1 MNQIFFEI
9 LILIILI
16 LANGVFSLSEIAV
29 VSARKQRMQQRA
41 DSGDS
46 RALVALELAH
56 HPTRFLSTVQIG
68 ITLIGIL
75 SGAFGG
81 ATIAEQLAL
90 SLSNYPRLAPY
101 ADVIGVAVVVIAIA
115 YLSLVFGE
123 LVPKRIALADAERIA
138 TRVAPS
144 MQALARFATPVVNLL
159 TSSTEAVY
167 RLVKN
172 KSSQEPAVT
181 EEEVRGMIFEGTRLG
196 VFEEVEQEIVER
208 VFRLGDRKV
217 SSMMTYRTEMIWLD
231 IEDSLATN
239 LQIITASGHSRFPVC
254 QGSQDEVLGIL
265 HVKDLLARQ
274 TAGELTGLRDL
285 LLPPLFIPEA
295 MRILNILEQFRQKK
309 DQIAL
314 IVDEYGGIVGLVT
327 LNDVLVAIVGD
338 IPSVEEEQEPQIIHR
353 ADGSLLVDGMLS
365 VGELKD
371 LLEMDELP
379 EEDLVGYETLAGL
392 VMAQL
397 GRVPASGDSFQVGN
411 WRFEVVDMDGYRVDK
426 VLLSNLS

>member
-1 MNQIFFEI
+1 MTQIFFEI

-144 MQALARFATPVVNLL
+144 MQALARFATPVVHLL

-196 VFEEVEQEIVER
+196 VFEEVELEIMER

-239 LQIITASGHSRFPVC
+239 LQVITASGHSRFPVC

-285 LLPPLFIPEA
+285 LQPPLFIPEA

>member
-1 MNQIFFEI
+1 MTQIFFEI

-90 SLSNYPRLAPY
+90 SLSKYPRLAPY

-196 VFEEVEQEIVER
+196 VFEEVELEIMER

-397 GRVPASGDSFQVGN
+397 GRVPASGDSFQVVN